1 MLGRVGEREKR
12 RSQSRADSESRAQSR
27 AEPMGAQKVRWTEDE
42 EAALK
47 KGVDKHGVGRW
58 KYIKLDLE
66 FKDILENRSNG
77 EILIFSLFPVRVVVP
92 GSC

>member
-1 MLGRVGEREKR
+1 
-12 RSQSRADSESRAQSR
+12 
-27 AEPMGAQKVRWTEDE
+27 MGAQKVRWTEDE

-58 KYIKLDLE
+58 KYIKLDEE

-77 EILIFSLFPVRVVVP
+77 EDLDLLPFPRPRGAWILLTLPAFPSLFAQS
-92 GSC
+92 GS